1 MSRDFGGS
9 EAVTHFMTEFAPLYS
24 QDVACMQYSAI
35 RRMAK
40 LAMQPDI
47 IGFAAGTPSA
57 ETFPV
62 DEIRRIASSI
72 LEADAKAALQY
83 GLTLGYAGLIDAVS
97 SFSRSR
103 RAIQSTTEEICIT
116 SGSQQALDL
125 IGRLFLDPGD
135 VVLVELPSY
144 IGAIGAFRNLQAE
157 LVGVRQA
164 PDGIEIEDLTAR
176 IEACQRAGKKVKL
189 LYVIPNFQ
197 NPSGLTI
204 SSAKRRAL
212 LDVAARYG
220 LLIVED
226 DPYGEVCFDPSMA
239 PDLRPIKSMDTEGRV
254 IYLSTFSKILAA
266 GLRVGWIVAA
276 KPVIEKLDLVKQSTD
291 LCGSMFD
298 QRIVA
303 ECLRQGVV
311 ERHLPGIREFYKQ
324 KCQVMLASLEQAM
337 PHEVQWTRPAGGLFV
352 WVVLPDL
359 LNSEA
364 ILPESIE
371 QARVIYV
378 PGHPFHVN
386 DTGRNTLRVAF
397 SKESEDNIR
406 VGIHHLAQV
415 FKRHLE

>member
-1 MSRDFGGS
+1 
-9 EAVTHFMTEFAPLYS
+9 MTEFNSLFS

-40 LAMQPDI
+40 LAMQPGI

-57 ETFPV
+57 ETFPAE
-62 DEIRRIASSI
+62 EIRRIAASI
-72 LEADAKAALQY
+72 LDTDAKAALQY
-83 GLTLGYAGLIDAVS
+83 GLTLGYAGLIEAVS
-97 SFSRSR
+97 IFGRDRRSIK
-103 RAIQSTTEEICIT
+103 ATADEICIT

-125 IGRLFLDPGD
+125 IGRLFVDPGD
-135 VVLVELPSY
+135 VVFVELPSY

-157 LVGVRQA
+157 LVGVQQA
-164 PDGIEIEDLTAR
+164 PDGMVIEDLVAK
-176 IEACQRAGKKVKL
+176 IETCQRASKKSKL
-189 LYVIPNFQ
+189 LYVTPNFQ

-204 SSAKRRAL
+204 SPAKRRAL
-212 LDVAARYG
+212 LEIAARYG

-226 DPYGEVCFDPSMA
+226 DPYGEVCFDPLMA
-239 PDLRPIKSMDTEGRV
+239 PDLQPIKSMDTEGRV

-276 KPVIEKLDLVKQSTD
+276 KPIVEKLDLVKQSTD

-311 ERHLPGIREFYKQ
+311 ERQLPRIREFYKE
-324 KCQVMLASLEQAM
+324 KCQVMLACLEQAM
-337 PHEVQWTRPAGGLFV
+337 PSEIQWTRPAGGLFL
-352 WVVLPDL
+352 WIVLPGQLD
-359 LNSEA
+359 SEA

-386 DTGRNTLRVAF
+386 DTGHNTLRVAF

-406 VGIHHLAQV
+406 AGIHRLAQV
-415 FKRHLE
+415 FKHHLE

>member
-1 MSRDFGGS
+1 
-9 EAVTHFMTEFAPLYS
+9 MTQFASLFS
-24 QDVACMQYSAI
+24 QDVACMRYSAI
-35 RRMAK
+35 RRLAK
-40 LAMQPDI
+40 VAMQPDV

-57 ETFPV
+57 ETFPAE
-62 DEIRRIASSI
+62 EIRRITSSI
-72 LEADAKAALQY
+72 LETDAKAALQY
-83 GLTLGYAGLIDAVS
+83 GLTLGYAGLIDAVCR
-97 SFSRSR
+97 FGRER
-103 RAIQSTTEEICIT
+103 RDIHSTTDEVCIT

-125 IGRLFLDPGD
+125 VGRLFVDPGD
-135 VVLVELPSY
+135 VVFVELPSY
-144 IGAIGAFRNLQAE
+144 IGGISAFRNLQAE

-164 PDGIEIEDLTAR
+164 PDGIEIEDLVAK
-176 IEACQRAGKKVKL
+176 IETCQRAGKKVKL

-204 SSAKRRAL
+204 SPAKRRAL
-212 LDVAARYG
+212 LEVATRYG

-226 DPYGEVCFDPSMA
+226 DPYGEVCFDPLMV

-303 ECLRQGVV
+303 ECLRQGIV
-311 ERHLPGIREFYKQ
+311 ERQLPRICEFYKQ
-324 KCQVMLASLEQAM
+324 KCQVMLVSLEEAM
-337 PHEVQWTRPAGGLFV
+337 PPGVQWTRPAGGLFL
-352 WVVLPDL
+352 WVVLPEQLD
-359 LNSEA
+359 SEF
-364 ILPESIE
+364 ILSESIE

-386 DTGRNTLRVAF
+386 EAGRNTLRVAF
-397 SKESEDNIR
+397 SKESEDNIHA
-406 VGIHHLAQV
+406 GIHRLAQV
-415 FKRHLE
+415 FKHHIE

>member
-1 MSRDFGGS
+1 
-9 EAVTHFMTEFAPLYS
+9 MTEFESLFS

-40 LAMQPDI
+40 LAMQPGI

-57 ETFPV
+57 ETFPAE
-62 DEIRRIASSI
+62 EIRRIAASI
-72 LEADAKAALQY
+72 LDTDAKAALQY
-83 GLTLGYAGLIDAVS
+83 GLTLGYAGLIEAVS
-97 SFSRSR
+97 IFGRDRRSIK
-103 RAIQSTTEEICIT
+103 ATADEICIT

-125 IGRLFLDPGD
+125 VGRLFVDPGD
-135 VVLVELPSY
+135 VVFVELPSY

-164 PDGIEIEDLTAR
+164 PDGVEIEDLVAQ
-176 IEACQRAGKKVKL
+176 IEACQKAGKKPKL

-204 SSAKRRAL
+204 SPAKRRAL
-212 LDVAARYG
+212 LEIAARYR

-226 DPYGEVCFDPSMA
+226 DPYGEVCFDPLIA
-239 PDLRPIKSMDTEGRV
+239 PDLRSIKSMDTEGRV

-276 KPVIEKLDLVKQSTD
+276 KPIIEKLDLVKQSTD

-311 ERHLPGIREFYKQ
+311 ERQLPRIREFYKE
-324 KCQVMLASLEQAM
+324 KCQLMLASLEQAM
-337 PHEVQWTRPAGGLFV
+337 PSEVQWTQPTGGLFL
-352 WVVLPDL
+352 WIVLPGQLD
-359 LNSEA
+359 SEA
-364 ILPESIE
+364 ILPESID

-406 VGIHHLAQV
+406 AGIHRLAQV
-415 FKRHLE
+415 FKHHLE

>member
-1 MSRDFGGS
+1 
-9 EAVTHFMTEFAPLYS
+9 MTDLTSLYS
-24 QDVACMQYSAI
+24 QDVACMRYSAI
-35 RRMAK
+35 RRLAK
-40 LAMQPDI
+40 LAMQPGV

-57 ETFPV
+57 ETFPAE
-62 DEIRRIASSI
+62 EIRSITSSI
-72 LEADAKAALQY
+72 LATDAKAALQY
-83 GLTLGYAGLIDAVS
+83 GLTLGYSGLIDAVS
-97 SFSRSR
+97 RFCRTR
-103 RAIQSTTEEICIT
+103 RAIDSTTEEICIT

-135 VVLVELPSY
+135 VVFVELPSY

-164 PDGIEIEDLTAR
+164 PDGMEVEDLVAC
-176 IEACQRAGKKVKL
+176 IEACQRAGKKPKL

-197 NPSGLTI
+197 NPAGLTI
-204 SSAKRRAL
+204 SPAKRRAL
-212 LDVAARYG
+212 LEVAARYG

-226 DPYGEVCFDPSMA
+226 DPYGEVCFNPLMA
-239 PDLRPIKSMDTEGRV
+239 PDLHPIKSMDTDGRV

-276 KPVIEKLDLVKQSTD
+276 KPIIEKLDLVKQSAD
-291 LCGSMFD
+291 LCGSMLD

-303 ECLRQGVV
+303 ECLRQGIV

-337 PHEVQWTRPAGGLFV
+337 PSEIHWTRPAGGLFL
-352 WVVLPDL
+352 WVVLPERLD
-359 LNSEA
+359 SEA

-386 DTGRNTLRVAF
+386 GTGRNTLRVAF

-406 VGIHHLAQV
+406 AGIHRLAEI
-415 FKRHLE
+415 FKHHLE

>member
-1 MSRDFGGS
+1 
-9 EAVTHFMTEFAPLYS
+9 MTEFAPLFS
-24 QDVACMQYSAI
+24 QDVSCMRYSAI

-57 ETFPV
+57 EMFPAE
-62 DEIRRIASSI
+62 EIRGIASSI
-72 LEADAKAALQY
+72 LETDGKAALQY
-83 GLTLGYAGLIDAVS
+83 GLTLGYAGLMDVVS
-97 SFSRSR
+97 SFCRAR
-103 RAIQSTTEEICIT
+103 RGIHSKTEEICIT

-125 IGRLFLDPGD
+125 IGRLFVDPGD
-135 VVLVELPSY
+135 VVFVELPSY

-164 PDGIEIEDLTAR
+164 PDGMEIEDLVAQ
-176 IEACQRAGKKVKL
+176 IETCQQMGKKPKL

-204 SSAKRRAL
+204 SPAKRRAL
-212 LDVAARYG
+212 LEVAARYG

-226 DPYGEVCFDPSMA
+226 DPYGEVCFDPSRA
-239 PDLRPIKSMDTEGRV
+239 SDLRPLKSMDMEGRV
-254 IYLSTFSKILAA
+254 IYLSTFSKILAP
-266 GLRVGWIVAA
+266 GLRVGWVVAA
-276 KPVIEKLDLVKQSTD
+276 KPIIEKLDLVKQSTD

-311 ERHLPGIREFYKQ
+311 DRQLPKIRDFYRQ
-324 KCQVMLASLEQAM
+324 KCQVMLASLEQGM
-337 PHEVQWTRPAGGLFV
+337 PSGVQWTQPAGGLFL
-352 WVVLPDL
+352 WITLPERLD
-359 LNSEA
+359 SEA
-364 ILPESIE
+364 ILAESIDR
-371 QARVIYV
+371 AKVIYV

-397 SKESEDNIR
+397 SKESADNIR
-406 VGIHHLAQV
+406 AGIHRLAQV
-415 FKRHLE
+415 FKHHLE

>member
-1 MSRDFGGS
+1 
-9 EAVTHFMTEFAPLYS
+9 MTEFTPLFS
-24 QDVACMQYSAI
+24 QDVSCMQYSAI

-40 LAMQPDI
+40 LAMQPGI

-57 ETFPV
+57 ETFPAE
-62 DEIRRIASSI
+62 EIRKIAASI
-72 LEADAKAALQY
+72 LETDAKAALQY

-97 SFSRSR
+97 GFGRAR
-103 RAIQSTTEEICIT
+103 RGINSTAEEICIT

-125 IGRLFLDPGD
+125 IGRLFVDPGD
-135 VVLVELPSY
+135 VVFVELPSY

-164 PDGIEIEDLTAR
+164 PDGMEIEDLVAQ
-176 IEACQRAGKKVKL
+176 IEACQRAGKKAKL

-204 SSAKRRAL
+204 SAAKRRAL
-212 LDVAARYG
+212 LEVAARYG

-226 DPYGEVCFDPSMA
+226 DPYGEVCFDPSIA

-266 GLRVGWIVAA
+266 GLRVGWIVAV
-276 KPVIEKLDLVKQSTD
+276 KPIIEKLDLVKQSTD

-298 QRIVA
+298 QRIVT

-311 ERHLPGIREFYKQ
+311 ERQLPKIREFYKQ
-324 KCQVMLASLEQAM
+324 KCQAMLVSLEQSM
-337 PHEVQWTRPAGGLFV
+337 PDGVQWTRPAGGLFL
-352 WVVLPDL
+352 WIVLPERFD
-359 LNSEA
+359 SEA
-364 ILPESIE
+364 ILPESID
-371 QARVIYV
+371 QAKVIYV

-406 VGIHHLAQV
+406 AGIHRLAQV
-415 FKRHLE
+415 FKHHLE